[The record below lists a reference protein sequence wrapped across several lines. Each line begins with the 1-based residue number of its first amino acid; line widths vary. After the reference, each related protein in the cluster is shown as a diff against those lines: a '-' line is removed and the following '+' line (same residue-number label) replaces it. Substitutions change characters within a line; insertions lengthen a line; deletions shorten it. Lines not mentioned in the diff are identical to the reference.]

1 MALALALS
9 VSVASAAAGPGAP
22 TGLGATPG
30 DGQVTLTWQP
40 PSDIGGS
47 PIGFYTVSA
56 SPGSFQRNTP
66 DAATTTMTVPGLT
79 NGTQYTF
86 SVTATNSAGAGPAAT
101 VSATPQ
107 APTPTPSPSPS
118 ASPVPTPT
126 PVNAFLTLDLSA
138 GGPNTQINVSGNSFL
153 PGEQMSLFWDTPSK
167 VIGAATA
174 DGNGN
179 FSNVKVKPFAG
190 DASGL
195 HKICASVQPVP
206 CAQFE
211 LQATPTPTPS
221 PAASP
226 SESPSPVE
234 SPSPS
239 PSDSPT
245 PGAVPLPVANNT
257 NNLDVLFHPPFIFLP
272 FIAALG
278 LIGAIAY
285 WVFGT
290 VSRRPRAPLPSAS
303 IVHRSVRPEAGMPGY
318 ELAPTA
324 FAAPLPPP
332 APEPLPPLDAQ
343 PPWPSPK
350 PPIPDDEP
358 DSTQPRD

>member
-1 MALALALS
+1 MTLLKALVLLP
-9 VSVASAAAGPGAP
+9 VCFLLVTAATSSPS
-22 TGLGATPG
+22 
-30 DGQVTLTWQP
+30 P
-40 PSDIGGS
+40 PA
-47 PIGFYTVSA
+47 SA
-56 SPGSFQRNTP
+56 SPSPVASPSPTP
-66 DAATTTMTVPGLT
+66 P
-79 NGTQYTF
+79 
-86 SVTATNSAGAGPAAT
+86 
-101 VSATPQ
+101 
-107 APTPTPSPSPS
+107 PTPTPTPVASPTPSP
-118 ASPVPTPT
+118 SPVPTPT
-126 PVNAFLTLDLSA
+126 PLNAFLTLDLSA

-153 PGEQMSLFWDTPSK
+153 PGEQMSLFWDTPGK

-245 PGAVPLPVANNT
+245 PAAVPLPVANNT

-324 FAAPLPPP
+324 FAAPPPP
-332 APEPLPPLDAQ
+332 PPGPEPLPPLDAQ

>member
-1 MALALALS
+1 MTVIKVLATLPFWFALA
-9 VSVASAAAGPGAP
+9 
-22 TGLGATPG
+22 GATS
-30 DGQVTLTWQP
+30 VT
-40 PSDIGGS
+40 
-47 PIGFYTVSA
+47 
-56 SPGSFQRNTP
+56 
-66 DAATTTMTVPGLT
+66 AATT
-79 NGTQYTF
+79 Q
-86 SVTATNSAGAGPAAT
+86 
-101 VSATPQ
+101 
-107 APTPTPSPSPS
+107 PSPSPTATASPS
-118 ASPVPTPT
+118 ASPSASSSPSPVATSPPPSPSPVPTPT
-126 PVNAFLTLDLSA
+126 PVNAYVTLDLSA

-221 PAASP
+221 PADSP

-239 PSDSPT
+239 DSPT
-245 PGAVPLPVANNT
+245 PGAVALPVASNP

-303 IVHRSVRPEAGMPGY
+303 IVHRSVRPEAGMAGY

-324 FAAPLPPP
+324 FAAPAPPPP
-332 APEPLPPLDAQ
+332 APEPPPPLDTQ
-343 PPWPSPK
+343 PPWPSPN
-350 PPIPDDEP
+350 PPIADDEP